1 MPGPP
6 RRVLQPGALPDRGQ
20 AEASEFEDPLV
31 GEDTE
36 RANSMGLFLQKTN
49 IIRDYLEDQQG
60 GREFWPQEVW
70 SRYVK
75 KLGDFAKPE
84 NIDLAVQCLNELIT
98 NALQHI
104 PDVITYLSRLRNQSV
119 FNFCAIPQVMA
130 IATLAACYNNQQV
143 FKGAVKIR
151 KGQAVTLMMDATNMP
166 AVKAIIYQYM
176 EEIYHRIPDSD
187 PSSSKTRQIIS
198 TIRTQNLPNCQL
210 ISRSHYSPIYLSFV
224 MLLAALSWQYLT
236 TLSQVTEDYVQTGE
250 H

>member
-1 MPGPP
+1 M
-6 RRVLQPGALPDRGQ
+6 LPSVQ
-20 AEASEFEDPLV
+20 
-31 GEDTE
+31 
-36 RANSMGLFLQKTN
+36 
-49 IIRDYLEDQQG
+49 
-60 GREFWPQEVW
+60 VW

-98 NALQHI
+98 NALHHI

-143 FKGAVKIR
+143 FKGVVKIR

-176 EEIYHRIPDSD
+176 EEIYHRIPSSD
-187 PSSSKTRQIIS
+187 PSSGKTRQIIS

-210 ISRSHYSPIYLSFV
+210 ISRSHYSPFYLSFV
-224 MLLAALSWQYLT
+224 MLLAALSWQYLS
-236 TLSQVTEDYVQTGE
+236 TLAQVTEDYVQTGE